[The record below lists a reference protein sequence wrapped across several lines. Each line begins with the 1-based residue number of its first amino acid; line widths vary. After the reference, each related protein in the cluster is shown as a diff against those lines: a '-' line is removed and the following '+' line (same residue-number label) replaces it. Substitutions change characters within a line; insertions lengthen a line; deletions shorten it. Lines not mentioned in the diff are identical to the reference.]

1 MNLGYQ
7 ASYFETFCELLY
19 LIIFFL
25 IPTDRPTD
33 RPTNPISGNAFDAK
47 QKRGWPKSKSG
58 VSNGTELLVKL
69 CLSINELAILT
80 I

>member
-19 LIIFFL
+19 FILFFL
-25 IPTDRPTD
+25 IPTD